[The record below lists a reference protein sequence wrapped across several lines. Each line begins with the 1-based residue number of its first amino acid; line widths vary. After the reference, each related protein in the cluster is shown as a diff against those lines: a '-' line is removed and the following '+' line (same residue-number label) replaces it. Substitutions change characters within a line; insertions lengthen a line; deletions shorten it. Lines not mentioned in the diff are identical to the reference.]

1 MDNNCNFLYLQPAS
15 FWIKIHKWSEMV
27 RQLVDR
33 CIIVSYKDPQQ
44 MQNLCW
50 KNKKFIISKRIRATW
65 KVRRIVGLRIVLVSE
80 TIIRVVSIVWLACR
94 LNFESVYSIQNG
106 QKRKNIV
113 TTMQLYGR
121 REWMHGGIAIKTM
134 KSLANTSS
142 KVPRL
147 ENIWNLNWFN

>member
-1 MDNNCNFLYLQPAS
+1 MKFLNLQPPRV
-15 FWIKIHKWSEMV
+15 WIKFRKWSEII
-27 RQLVDR
+27 RQIVVDR
-33 CIIVSYKDPQQ
+33 CIIVSNDPQQ

-65 KVRRIVGLRIVLVSE
+65 KVRRFVGPRIGLVSG
-80 TIIRVVSIVWLACR
+80 TIFRVVSIVWLACR

-121 REWMHGGIAIKTM
+121 REWMHGGIAIKSIKTM